1 MWNLFARRGNDV
13 ARRLSV
19 VLVLAAL
26 LGLRPVAAAEA
37 TATPEILEAIVAI
50 EARIPADARTAD
62 TLGQERGGSGVV
74 IDSEGLVLTIGY
86 LVLEAES
93 VIVRT
98 ASGRRVPASVVAYH
112 GDTGFGLLR
121 ASADLE
127 VRPMRLGTADRLKSR
142 DRVLVASFG
151 GTKGVLPAI
160 VAERRLFAGAWE
172 YLLEDAIF
180 TAPPHPLAAGAAL
193 IGPDGHLL
201 GIGYLTLGSVLTA
214 DVQVPGNM
222 FVPVDALKPV
232 MADLVADGRV
242 SGAARPWLGLYAE
255 EAKGRVFVERVA
267 EGGPADKAGIRAGDI
282 VLKVG
287 DEPVAGMADLYRKV
301 WAIGEAGVEVPLTI
315 LQEADPQVVRVIS
328 GARHQWFRH
337 ARSF

>member
-1 MWNLFARRGNDV
+1 MCNLSARPADDA
-13 ARRLSV
+13 ARYLSV
-19 VLVLAAL
+19 VLVLAAF
-26 LGLRPVAAAEA
+26 LGLRPAVAADAAAE
-37 TATPEILEAIVAI
+37 PEVLEAIVAI
-50 EARIPADARTAD
+50 EAQIPADARTAD
-62 TLGQERGGSGVV
+62 TLGKERGGSGVV

-98 ASGRRVPASVVAYH
+98 GSGRRVPASVIAYH

-121 ASADLE
+121 ASGDLE
-127 VRPMRLGTADRLKSR
+127 VRPMRLGSADRLKSR
-142 DRVLVASFG
+142 DRVLVAAFG
-151 GTKGVLPAI
+151 GMKGVLPAI
-160 VAERRLFAGAWE
+160 VTERRLFAGAWE
-172 YLLEDAIF
+172 YLLDDAIF

-201 GIGYLTLGSVLTA
+201 GIGYLTLGSVLSS

-232 MADLVADGRV
+232 MADLVADGRGP
-242 SGAARPWLGLYAE
+242 GAARPWLGLYTE

-301 WAIGEAGVEVPLTI
+301 WAIGDAGVAVPLTI
-315 LQEADPQVVRVIS
+315 LQEADLQDVRVAS
-328 GARHQWFRH
+328 GDRHRWFRH